1 MNMFETVR
9 AVIEAN
15 GTNAPDEILLAEG
28 VKIFYL
34 SMSGLQGIYKALH
47 GIPMVFVD
55 SGLDG
60 RQRQFVLAHELAHH
74 LFHRGLNRVFLE
86 RCTFLKTDCYERE
99 AELFAACLLC
109 PYPEEHIFEGET
121 VSDLS
126 HRAGFPE
133 DVARLYL
140 REYRRRYISRR
151 YKAT

>member
-86 RCTFLKTDCYERE
+86 RCTFMKTDCYERE

-109 PYPEEHIFEGET
+109 PFPKEYIFEGET
-121 VSDLS
+121 VSDLA
-126 HRAGFPE
+126 HRAGFSE
-133 DVARLYL
+133 DVAKLYL
-140 REYRRRYISRR
+140 SEYC
-151 YKAT
+151 KFNKLGVT

>member
-60 RQRQFVLAHELAHH
+60 RQRQFVLAHKLAHH

-86 RCTFLKTDCYERE
+86 RCTFMKTDCYERE

-109 PYPEEHIFEGET
+109 PFPEEYIFEGET
-121 VSDLS
+121 FSDLA
-126 HRAGFPE
+126 HRAGFSE
-133 DVARLYL
+133 DVAKLYL
-140 REYRRRYISRR
+140 SEYCKFNKSGV
-151 YKAT
+151 T